1 MPTAADHDR
10 TKYVSTGHLPPL
22 DHVRRWLQGAY
33 QTFRSNTEGENSQLY
48 PDFARASRDLFDSC
62 VLGTK
67 GPSVMSVSSQ
77 CLNPTGTFPFG
88 VLAEMAS

>member
-10 TKYVSTGHLPPL
+10 TKYVSTGHLPPPE
-22 DHVRRWLQGAY
+22 HVRRWLQGAY
-33 QTFRSNTEGENSQLY
+33 QTFRSNTGGENSQLY
-48 PDFARASRDLFDSC
+48 PDFARVSRDLFDSC

-67 GPSVMSVSSQ
+67 GAVRDAGEQSMSQSD
-77 CLNPTGTFPFG
+77 GDFPLR